1 MRKNK
6 RKNKRRAAKRGG
18 GSMLASTTR
27 EQYAVGNIVGR
38 LVTPRVNK
46 LLSVFGANLDDA
58 VTRTG
63 AKSKGVRRRATDEDK
78 VAQAEVKAENK
89 RILSERSADMDRATD
104 GLLTVDPTGQK
115 PVPENRGSIYALMG
129 DSPIDIKATQDK
141 GKGAGTLLAAQ
152 AVLIASYLGTQNL
165 LDEDPED
172 GKTVLEKLPEKA
184 KEVIAEDAV
193 KVTEEG
199 GSFASYFSAAAGA
212 GLSSFFW
219 PDPET
224 GEEKEYK
231 VALATDNPDI
241 ELVPQKRVQRQE
253 GGAMEM
259 PPEMMAAPMTE
270 VPEDTYPNATP
281 EEIEAAQ
288 APDEEMEGDYLI
300 FILNEALV
308 PEEQEYL
315 MQALEGDPQLSQIFD
330 KVVETA
336 SEFSGSGEVQG
347 PGDGISDSIPARLS
361 DGEFVMTQKATEQI
375 GADNLQTMMD
385 DAERAYD
392 GGMMRKNRY
401 LGGVMSSDD
410 DEDLRLGNANSTDA
424 DIRKLM
430 SVRANKTPSLR

>member
-1 MRKNK
+1 MRKNSKAKK
-6 RKNKRRAAKRGG
+6 RNRNKKMGG
-18 GSMLASTTR
+18 GSMLTPTKR
-27 EQYAVGNIVGR
+27 EQYVLGTVVKRG
-38 LVTPRVNK
+38 LS
-46 LLSVFGANLDDA
+46 LLGANLDDA
-58 VTRTG
+58 VTKVKTAEFPEG
-63 AKSKGVRRRATDEDK
+63 VPSKGVRRRPTDEDK
-78 VAQAEVKAENK
+78 AAQAVVKAENEQ
-89 RILSERSADMDRATD
+89 ILSERSADMDRATD

-115 PVPENRGSIYALMG
+115 PLPEPTGSIYAIMG
-129 DSPIDIKATQDK
+129 DDALRIKGNIDQY
-141 GKGAGTLLAAQ
+141 KGAGKAAALAA
-152 AVLIASYLGTQNL
+152 SFMLGKYGT
-165 LDEDPED
+165 
-172 GKTVLEKLPEKA
+172 EKVMSILAGDSNEA
-184 KEVIAEDAV
+184 KENLDKEVKEGTKEGSDFERAFSDAFDNGDR
-193 KVTEEG
+193 KFLFEG
-199 GSFASYFSAAAGA
+199 
-212 GLSSFFW
+212 
-219 PDPET
+219 
-224 GEEKEYK
+224 KEYR
-231 VALATDNPDI
+231 VALATDDPEI
-241 ELVPQKRVQRQE
+241 ELVPQKRVQKQE

-259 PPEMMAAPMTE
+259 PPEMMADPMNE
-270 VPEDTYPNATP
+270 VPVDTYANATP

-288 APDEEMEGDYLI
+288 VPDEEMEDNYLV

-336 SEFSGSGEVQG
+336 SEFSGSGEVTG

-401 LGGVMSSDD
+401 LGGVMSSND